1 MIKNY
6 LTVAVRNIARNK
18 TFSAIN
24 ILGLAIGMACCILIL
39 LYVQYEMSY
48 DQHHEHGHRIYRVAA
63 KVKIGEV
70 LRQAP
75 VTPFPMGPALVK
87 DYPEVIEAVRFF
99 EGTDPRTLVEDQH
112 GQVFFEDNL
121 WFTDPNFFQVFNFPL
136 SKGDPETVFLEP
148 HSVVITEAVAQKYFG
163 GQNPIGQILSFY
175 KLERK
180 KAFKV
185 TGVLKDT
192 VHNSHFRFD
201 FLASPISHHQP
212 DWTTNVFY
220 TYLLL
225 QQSDSA
231 RELEAKLPDFIEA
244 HTGGQSKAT
253 GFKIDYFLQPLT
265 DIHLHSRLEAEMSE
279 NSDIR
284 YVYLFLIIA
293 LFVLILACVNF
304 MNLSTARSATRTK
317 EVGMRKIVGANRLQ
331 LIRQFMG
338 ESILLAL
345 LALFFA
351 IAFVEVSLP
360 AFNAFIQRE
369 LVLDYAGNWQVVLTL
384 LGVVLFA
391 GLLSGIYPAFF
402 LSAFQP
408 VEVLKSTLKRGLKTS
423 SSRKTLVVFQ
433 FVISI
438 ILIIGTV
445 VVYHQSDYIKNKNLG
460 FDKEHVIVMPYPGM
474 RVTERY
480 KSQLSGYANVLN
492 TSKSSSVPG
501 RRVAGSFFRAHGDDT
516 SHGRSAMN
524 KIVVDREF
532 ISTYGLELV
541 EGRDFSKDM
550 MNDGEGELILNEAA
564 MRHFGWTSCAGK
576 EVENI
581 WPQGGEVK
589 VEYRGE
595 VVGVVKDF
603 HYQSLHH
610 QIEPLIITTV
620 EKWFEYFAIR
630 IRSDDV
636 AGTLGFLK
644 TQWKEIAPN
653 KPFDY
658 FFLDDDYDKL
668 YRTEEQIGTL
678 FGLFSILAIFVA
690 SLGLFGLASFTA
702 QLRIKEIGIRKVLG
716 ASVSNLVLMLSK
728 EFALLVGLA
737 NLIAWPIAYY
747 AMNRWLQDFAYRI
760 DLNIWAFVLSG
771 FLALLIALTTVSYQ
785 AYKVAR
791 TNPVD
796 ALRDE

>member
-6 LTVAVRNIARNK
+6 LTVAIRNITRNK

-39 LYVQYEMSY
+39 LYVQNELSY
-48 DQHHEHGHRIYRVAA
+48 DQHHEHAHRIHRVATEGSIA
-63 KVKIGEV
+63 GSMH
-70 LRQAP
+70 QYAF
-75 VTPFPMGPALVK
+75 TPFPMGPALVK
-87 DYPEVIEAVRFF
+87 DYLEVIDAVRFYK
-99 EGTDPRTLVEDQH
+99 GNPRMFVRDQH
-112 GQVFFEDNL
+112 GHFFYENGVM
-121 WFTDPNFFQVFNFPL
+121 FTDSNIFKAFNFPL
-136 SKGDPETVFLEP
+136 SQGDTETAFLEP
-148 HSVVITEAVAQKYFG
+148 YSVVITEAIAQKYFG
-163 GQNPIGQILSFY
+163 EQDPVGQILSFND
-175 KLERK
+175 

-192 VHNSHFRFD
+192 AHNTHFQFNL
-201 FLASPISHHQP
+201 LASPIPLKS
-212 DWTTNVFY
+212 DWGRHSFY

-225 QQSDSA
+225 QQSAFA
-231 RELEAKLPDFIEA
+231 RELEAKLPGFIERHA
-244 HTGGQSKAT
+244 GKEHEDQ
-253 GFKIDYFLQPLT
+253 YFLQPLT
-265 DIHLHSRLEAEMSE
+265 DIHLRSHLGGEISP
-279 NSDIR
+279 NGDIR

-293 LFVLILACVNF
+293 LFVLVLACINF
-304 MNLSTARSATRTK
+304 MNLSTARSATRSK
-317 EVGMRKIVGANRLQ
+317 EVGMRKVVGANRTQ
-331 LIRQFMG
+331 LIRQFIG

-345 LALFFA
+345 VALLFA
-351 IAFVEVSLP
+351 IVLIEISLP

-369 LVLDYAGNWQVVLTL
+369 LVLDYAGNWHVVLGL
-384 LGVVLFA
+384 LSVVLFA

-408 VEVLKSTLKRGLKTS
+408 IEVLKSTLTRGLKTS
-423 SSRKTLVVFQ
+423 SARKTLVVFQ

-445 VVYHQSDYIKNKNLG
+445 VVYDQVDYIRNKKLG
-460 FDKEHVIVMPYPGM
+460 FDKEHVIVMPDPGEQ
-474 RVTERY
+474 VTERY
-480 KSQLSGYANVLN
+480 RSILSTYPNVLN
-492 TSKSSSVPG
+492 TSRSDYLPGGGVSS
-501 RRVAGSFFRAHGDDT
+501 RRFRPFSHSTHLDDL
-516 SHGRSAMN
+516 GLFVRY
-524 KIVVDREF
+524 IEVDQGF

-541 EGRDFSKDM
+541 EGRDFSKSDKYRTF
-550 MNDGEGELILNEAA
+550 ILNEAA
-564 MRHFGWTSCAGK
+564 MRKFGWTSYT
-576 EVENI
+576 N
-581 WPQGGEVK
+581 QK
-589 VEYRGE
+589 VEVGYRQGSRMKVSVRGD

-610 QIEPLIITTV
+610 EIEPLIIMTGN
-620 EKWFEYFAIR
+620 WFNYFSIR

-636 AGTLGFLK
+636 AGTLSFLK

-747 AMNRWLQDFAYRI
+747 AMHRWLQDFAYRI
-760 DLNIWAFVLSG
+760 DLEIWAFVLSG
-771 FLALLIALTTVSYQ
+771 FLALFIALTTVSYQ
-785 AYKVAR
+785 AWKVAR

-796 ALRDE
+796 ALRYE

>member
-6 LTVAVRNIARNK
+6 LTVAIRNIARNK

-39 LYVQYEMSY
+39 LYVQDELSY
-48 DQHHEHGHRIYRVAA
+48 DQHHENAHRIYRVV
-63 KVKIGEV
+63 VKTKIDGV
-70 LRQAP
+70 MRQSP
-75 VTPFPMGPALVK
+75 VTSLPMGPALAT
-87 DYPEVIEAVRFF
+87 DYPEVIEAVRFY
-99 EGTDPRTLVEDQH
+99 GGDDPRMLVGDQYGHFFYED
-112 GQVFFEDNL
+112 DL
-121 WFTDPNFFQVFNFPL
+121 WFTDPNFFQVFTFPL
-136 SKGDPETVFLEP
+136 RKGDPETAFLEP
-148 HSVVITEAVAQKYFG
+148 YSVVITEAVAQKYFG
-163 GQNPIGQILSFY
+163 EQSPIGQILSFND
-175 KLERK
+175 KE
-180 KAFKV
+180 FKV

-192 VHNSHFRFD
+192 VHNSHFPFD
-201 FLASPISHHQP
+201 LLASPIPPKPNFWFNHE
-212 DWTTNVFY
+212 FY

-225 QQSDSA
+225 QQNGSA
-231 RELEAKLPDFIEA
+231 GELEAKLPDFIERHA
-244 HTGGQSKAT
+244 GKEYKVLGRPIT
-253 GFKIDYFLQPLT
+253 YFLQPLT
-265 DIHLHSRLEAEMSE
+265 DIHLYNLEGEMSP
-279 NSDIR
+279 NGDIR
-284 YVYLFLIIA
+284 YVYLFLSIA

-304 MNLSTARSATRTK
+304 MNLSTARSATRSK
-317 EVGMRKIVGANRLQ
+317 EVGMRKVVGANRTQ

-351 IAFVEVSLP
+351 IALVEVSLP
-360 AFNAFIQRE
+360 AFNAFTQRE
-369 LVLDYAGNWQVVLTL
+369 LVLDYTGNWHVVLTL

-391 GLLSGIYPAFF
+391 GLLSGIYPALF

-408 VEVLKSTLKRGLKTS
+408 VEVLKSTLRRGLKTS
-423 SSRKTLVVFQ
+423 NSRKTLIVFQ

-445 VVYHQSDYIKNKNLG
+445 VVYDQVDYIRNKKLG
-460 FDKEHVIVMPYPGM
+460 FDKEHVIVMPDPGEQ
-474 RVTERY
+474 VTERY
-480 KSQLSGYANVLN
+480 RSILLTYPNVLN
-492 TSKSSSVPG
+492 TSRSGSVPG
-501 RRVAGSFFRAHGDDT
+501 RGAPARPFRPFSDNANTD
-516 SHGRSAMN
+516 RFMMN
-524 KIVVDREF
+524 YLDVDHEF
-532 ISTYGLELV
+532 ISTYGLELI
-541 EGRDFSKDM
+541 EGRDFISSEKYGTFM
-550 MNDGEGELILNEAA
+550 LNEAA
-564 MRHFGWTSCAGK
+564 MQKFGWTSCVNQKLEEVYPTEEGK
-576 EVENI
+576 
-581 WPQGGEVK
+581 VK
-589 VEYRGE
+589 VAVRGD

-603 HYQSLHH
+603 HYKSLHH
-610 QIEPLIITTV
+610 DIEPLIIRLV
-620 EKWFEYFAIR
+620 SWFEYFAIR
-630 IRSDDV
+630 IRSDDI

-702 QLRIKEIGIRKVLG
+702 QRRIKEIGIRKVLG

-760 DLNIWAFVLSG
+760 DLEIWAFVLSG
-771 FLALLIALTTVSYQ
+771 LLALLIALTTVSYQ
-785 AYKVAR
+785 AWKVAR

-796 ALRDE
+796 ALRYE

>member
-39 LYVQYEMSY
+39 LYVQDELSY
-48 DQHHEHGHRIYRVAA
+48 DQHHEHAHRIYRIAVEG
-63 KVKIGEV
+63 KIAGTM
-70 LRQAP
+70 RQYA
-75 VTPFPMGPALVK
+75 VTPLPMGPALVK
-87 DYPEVIEAVRFF
+87 DYPEVIEAMRFSRA
-99 EGTDPRTLVEDQH
+99 EPKTLVEDQH
-112 GQVFFEDNL
+112 GHFFYESGVV
-121 WFTDPNFFQVFNFPL
+121 FTDPNFFEVFNFPL
-136 SKGDPETVFLEP
+136 SKGNPETAFSDP
-148 HSVVITEAVAQKYFG
+148 HSVVITKAIAQKYFG
-163 GQNPIGQILSFY
+163 EQDPMGQILSFND
-175 KLERK
+175 
-180 KAFKV
+180 KAFKI
-185 TGVLKDT
+185 TGILKNT
-192 VHNSHFRFD
+192 AHNSHFQFNL
-201 FLASPISHHQP
+201 LASPMSRDHQSNWLRH
-212 DWTTNVFY
+212 DFY

-225 QQSDSA
+225 QKRNSA
-231 RELEAKLPDFIEA
+231 QGLEAKLPDFIKA
-244 HTGGQSKAT
+244 HTGELLKSG
-253 GFKIDYFLQPLT
+253 GFARYFLQPLT
-265 DIHLHSRLEAEMSE
+265 DIHLRSHLEGEMSE

-293 LFVLILACVNF
+293 FFVLILACVNF
-304 MNLSTARSATRTK
+304 MNLSTARSATRSK
-317 EVGMRKIVGANRLQ
+317 EVGMRKVVGANRTQ

-351 IAFVEVSLP
+351 VALVEISLP
-360 AFNAFIQRE
+360 AFNAFTQRE
-369 LVLDYAGNWQVVLTL
+369 LILDYTGNWHVVLTL

-391 GLLSGIYPAFF
+391 GLASGIYPALF

-408 VEVLKSTLKRGLKTS
+408 VEILKSTLKRGLKTS

-445 VVYHQSDYIKNKNLG
+445 VVYHQADYIRNKKLG
-460 FDKEHVIVMPYPGM
+460 FNKEQVIIMPYPGM
-474 RVTERY
+474 QVAERY
-480 KSQLSGYANVLN
+480 KSRLSGYVNVLS
-492 TSKSSSVPG
+492 TSTSSNIPG
-501 RRVAGSFFRAHGDDT
+501 RQFPTSQFRSPVDGASQDGFE
-516 SHGRSAMN
+516 MN
-524 KIVVDREF
+524 MIVVDRKF
-532 ISTYGLELV
+532 ISTYGLELI
-541 EGRDFSKDM
+541 EGRDFSKDILS
-550 MNDGEGELILNEAA
+550 DKDGELILNEAA
-564 MRHFGWTSCAGK
+564 MRHFGWTSCVDK

-581 WPQGGEVK
+581 WPEGGKMEV
-589 VEYRGE
+589 VYRGE
-595 VVGVVKDF
+595 VAGVVKDF

-610 QIEPLIITTV
+610 QIEPLIIMTGN
-620 EKWFEYFAIR
+620 WFEYFAIR

-644 TQWKEIAPN
+644 AQWKEIAPN

-728 EFALLVGLA
+728 EFALLVGIA

-747 AMNRWLQDFAYRI
+747 AMHRWLQDFAYRI
-760 DLNIWAFVLSG
+760 DLEIWAFLLSG
-771 FLALLIALTTVSYQ
+771 FLALFIALTTVSYQ
-785 AYKVAR
+785 AWKVAR

-796 ALRDE
+796 ALRYE

>member
-39 LYVQYEMSY
+39 LYVQDELSY
-48 DQHHEHGHRIYRVAA
+48 DQHHEHAHRIYRVASES
-63 KVKIGEV
+63 KVAGV
-70 LRQAP
+70 LSQYA
-75 VTPFPMGPALVK
+75 VTPLPMGPALVK
-87 DYPEVIEAVRFF
+87 AYPEVIEAVRFSRA
-99 EGTDPRTLVEDQH
+99 DPKTLVEDQH
-112 GQVFFEDNL
+112 DHFFYENGVV
-121 WFTDPNFFQVFNFPL
+121 FTDPNFFEVFNFPL
-136 SKGDPETVFLEP
+136 SQGNPETAFSEP
-148 HSVVITEAVAQKYFG
+148 YSVVITETIAQKYFG
-163 GQNPIGQILSFY
+163 EQNPMGQTLSFND
-175 KLERK
+175 

-192 VHNSHFRFD
+192 AHNSHFQFNL
-201 FLASPISHHQP
+201 LASPMSRDHQSNWQRH
-212 DWTTNVFY
+212 DFY

-225 QQSDSA
+225 QKRDSA
-231 RELEAKLPDFIEA
+231 QGLEAKLSDFIEA
-244 HTGGQSKAT
+244 HAGELLKGGFAR
-253 GFKIDYFLQPLT
+253 YFLQPLT
-265 DIHLHSRLEAEMSE
+265 DIHLYSNLAGEMSK

-304 MNLSTARSATRTK
+304 MNLSTARSATRSK
-317 EVGMRKIVGANRLQ
+317 EVGMRKVVGANRTQ
-331 LIRQFMG
+331 LIHQFMG

-345 LALFFA
+345 LALLFA
-351 IAFVEVSLP
+351 VALVEVSLS

-369 LVLDYAGNWQVVLTL
+369 LVLDYTGNWHVVLVL

-391 GLLSGIYPAFF
+391 GLISGIYPALF

-445 VVYHQSDYIKNKNLG
+445 VVYHQADYIRNKKLG
-460 FDKEHVIVMPYPGM
+460 FNKEQVIVMPYPGM
-474 RVTERY
+474 QVTERY
-480 KSQLSGYANVLN
+480 KSRLSGYANVLS
-492 TSKSSSVPG
+492 TSTSSNIPG
-501 RRVAGSFFRAHGDDT
+501 RQFPTSQFRSPVDGT
-516 SHGRSAMN
+516 SQDGFQMN
-524 KIVVDREF
+524 MIVVDREF
-532 ISTYGLELV
+532 ISTYGLELI
-541 EGRDFSKDM
+541 EGKDFSKDM

-564 MRHFGWTSCAGK
+564 MRHFGWTSCVDK

-581 WPQGGEVK
+581 WPEGGKMK
-589 VEYRGE
+589 VWYRGE
-595 VVGVVKDF
+595 VIGVVKDF

-610 QIEPLIITTV
+610 EIEPLIIMTGN
-620 EKWFEYFAIR
+620 WFEYFAIR

-636 AGTLGFLK
+636 ADTLSFLK

-668 YRTEEQIGTL
+668 YRAEKQIGTL

-728 EFALLVGLA
+728 EFALLVGIA

-747 AMNRWLQDFAYRI
+747 AMHRWLQDFAYRI
-760 DLNIWAFVLSG
+760 DLEIWAFVLSG
-771 FLALLIALTTVSYQ
+771 FLALFIALTTVSYQ

-796 ALRDE
+796 ALRYE

>member
-6 LTVAVRNIARNK
+6 LTVAIRNIARNK

-39 LYVQYEMSY
+39 LYVQDELSY
-48 DQHHEHGHRIYRVAA
+48 DQHHEHAHRIYRIAIEA
-63 KVKIGEV
+63 KIGGV
-70 LRQAP
+70 MRQAP

-87 DYPEVIEAVRFF
+87 DYPEVIESVRFF
-99 EGTDPRTLVEDQH
+99 DGHDPRSLVENQQ
-112 GQVFFEDNL
+112 GQIFFEDNL
-121 WFTDPNFFQVFNFPL
+121 WFTDPNFFQVFTFPL
-136 SKGDPETVFLEP
+136 SKGDPETAFLEP
-148 HSVVITEAVAQKYFG
+148 YSVVITEAVAQKYFG
-163 GQNPIGQILSFY
+163 EQDPIGQILSFY
-175 KLERK
+175 ELERK
-180 KAFKV
+180 RAFKV
-185 TGVLKDT
+185 TGVFKDT
-192 VHNSHFRFD
+192 AHHSHFQFD
-201 FLASPISHHQP
+201 FLASPIRHHEP
-212 DWTTNVFY
+212 DWATNVFY

-225 QQSDSA
+225 QDNDSA
-231 RELEAKLPDFIEA
+231 QELEVKLPNFMAA
-244 HTGGQSKAT
+244 HTGEQHEAT
-253 GFKIDYFLQPLT
+253 GFKMDYFLQPLT
-265 DIHLHSRLEAEMSE
+265 DIHLYNLEREMGE

-304 MNLSTARSATRTK
+304 MNLSTARSATRSK
-317 EVGMRKIVGANRLQ
+317 EVGMRKVVGANRTQ

-351 IAFVEVSLP
+351 VAFVEISLP

-369 LVLDYAGNWQVVLTL
+369 LVLDYAGNWHVVLTL

-391 GLLSGIYPAFF
+391 GLLSGIYPALF

-445 VVYHQSDYIKNKNLG
+445 VVYHQSDYIKNKKLG
-460 FDKEHVIVMPYPGM
+460 FDKEQVIVMPYPGM
-474 RVTERY
+474 RATERY
-480 KSQLSGYANVLN
+480 KSRLSGYANVLS
-492 TSKSSSVPG
+492 TSTSSSVPG
-501 RRVAGSFFRAHGDDT
+501 RSFGGSFFRPRGDDT
-516 SHGRSAMN
+516 YQGRFVMA

-564 MRHFGWTSCAGK
+564 IRHFGWASGAGK

-581 WPQGGEVK
+581 WPQGDKVK

-610 QIEPLIITTV
+610 KIEPLIITTV
-620 EKWFEYFAIR
+620 ETWFEYFAIR
-630 IRSDDV
+630 IRSDDIT
-636 AGTLGFLK
+636 GTLSFLK

-678 FGLFSILAIFVA
+678 FSLFSILAIFVA

-702 QLRIKEIGIRKVLG
+702 QRRIKEIGIRKVLG

-728 EFALLVGLA
+728 EFALLVGIA

-760 DLNIWAFVLSG
+760 DLGIWAFVLSG
-771 FLALLIALTTVSYQ
+771 FLALFIALTTVSYQ
-785 AYKVAR
+785 AWKVAR

-796 ALRDE
+796 ALRYE

>member
-6 LTVAVRNIARNK
+6 LTVAIRNIARNK

-24 ILGLAIGMACCILIL
+24 IFGLAIGMACCILIL
-39 LYVQYEMSY
+39 LYVQDELSY
-48 DQHHEHGHRIYRVAA
+48 DQHHEHADRIYRVAIEA
-63 KVKIGEV
+63 KVAGV
-70 LRQAP
+70 LSHYAI
-75 VTPFPMGPALVK
+75 TPLPMGPALVK
-87 DYPEVIEAVRFF
+87 DYPEVIEAVRFSRA
-99 EGTDPRTLVEDQH
+99 DPKTLVGDQH
-112 GQVFFEDNL
+112 GHFFYENGVV
-121 WFTDPNFFQVFNFPL
+121 FTDPNFFEVFNFPL
-136 SKGDPETVFLEP
+136 SKGDSETAFSEP
-148 HSVVITEAVAQKYFG
+148 HSVVITEAIAQKYFG
-163 GQNPIGQILSFY
+163 EQDPVGQILSFND
-175 KLERK
+175 

-192 VHNSHFRFD
+192 AHNSHFQFNL
-201 FLASPISHHQP
+201 LASPMSRDHQSNWLRH
-212 DWTTNVFY
+212 DFY

-225 QQSDSA
+225 QKRDSA
-231 RELEAKLPDFIEA
+231 QGLEAKLPNFIETHA
-244 HTGGQSKAT
+244 GELLKAS
-253 GFKIDYFLQPLT
+253 GLARYFLQPLT
-265 DIHLHSRLEAEMSE
+265 DIHLHSHLGGEMSE

-293 LFVLILACVNF
+293 FFVLILACVNF
-304 MNLSTARSATRTK
+304 MNLSTARSATRSK
-317 EVGMRKIVGANRLQ
+317 EVGMRKVVGANRTQ

-351 IAFVEVSLP
+351 IALVEISLP

-369 LVLDYAGNWQVVLTL
+369 LVLDYTGNWHVVLTL

-391 GLLSGIYPAFF
+391 GLASGIYPALF

-408 VEVLKSTLKRGLKTS
+408 VEVLKSTLKRGLKTT

-445 VVYHQSDYIKNKNLG
+445 VVYHQADYIRNKKLG
-460 FDKEHVIVMPYPGM
+460 FNKELVIVMPYPGM
-474 RVTERY
+474 QVTERY
-480 KSQLSGYANVLN
+480 KSRLSGYANVLS
-492 TSKSSSVPG
+492 TSTSSNIPG
-501 RRVAGSFFRAHGDDT
+501 RQFPTSLFRSPVDGASQDGFEIN
-516 SHGRSAMN
+516 M
-524 KIVVDREF
+524 IVVDREF

-541 EGRDFSKDM
+541 EGRGFSKDILS
-550 MNDGEGELILNEAA
+550 DKDGELILNEAA

-576 EVENI
+576 KVENI
-581 WPQGGEVK
+581 WPQGDKMEVR
-589 VEYRGE
+589 YRRE
-595 VVGVVKDF
+595 VAGVVKDF

-610 QIEPLIITTV
+610 EIEPLIIMTGN
-620 EKWFEYFAIR
+620 WFEYFAIR

-636 AGTLGFLK
+636 AGTLSFLK

-668 YRTEEQIGTL
+668 YRTEKQIGTL
-678 FGLFSILAIFVA
+678 FGLFSLLAIFVA

-728 EFALLVGLA
+728 EFAILVGIA

-760 DLNIWAFVLSG
+760 DLGIWAFIVSG
-771 FLALLIALTTVSYQ
+771 FLALFIALTTVSYQ
-785 AYKVAR
+785 AWKVAR

-796 ALRDE
+796 ALRYE

>member
-6 LTVAVRNIARNK
+6 LTVAIRNIARNK

-39 LYVQYEMSY
+39 LYVQDELSY
-48 DQHHEHGHRIYRVAA
+48 DQHHEHAHRIYRVASES
-63 KVKIGEV
+63 KVAGV
-70 LRQAP
+70 LSQYA
-75 VTPFPMGPALVK
+75 VTPLPMGPALVTA
-87 DYPEVIEAVRFF
+87 YPEVIEAVRFSRA
-99 EGTDPRTLVEDQH
+99 DPKTLVEDQH
-112 GQVFFEDNL
+112 GHFFYENGVV
-121 WFTDPNFFQVFNFPL
+121 FTDSNIFEVFNFPL
-136 SKGDPETVFLEP
+136 SKGNPRTAFLEP
-148 HSVVITEAVAQKYFG
+148 YSVVITETIAQKYFG
-163 GQNPIGQILSFY
+163 EQNPMGQTLSFND
-175 KLERK
+175 

-192 VHNSHFRFD
+192 AHNSHFQFNL
-201 FLASPISHHQP
+201 LASPMSRDHQSNWQRH
-212 DWTTNVFY
+212 DFY

-225 QQSDSA
+225 QKRDSA
-231 RELEAKLPDFIEA
+231 QGLEAKLPDFIEA
-244 HTGGQSKAT
+244 HAGELLKGGFAR
-253 GFKIDYFLQPLT
+253 YFLQPLT
-265 DIHLHSRLEAEMSE
+265 DIHLYSNLAGEMSK

-284 YVYLFLIIA
+284 YVYLFLVIA

-304 MNLSTARSATRTK
+304 MNLSTARSATRSK
-317 EVGMRKIVGANRLQ
+317 EVGMRKVVGANRPQ

-345 LALFFA
+345 LALLFA
-351 IAFVEVSLP
+351 VALVEVSLS

-369 LVLDYAGNWQVVLTL
+369 LVLDYTGNWHVVLIL

-391 GLLSGIYPAFF
+391 GLLSGIYPALF

-408 VEVLKSTLKRGLKTS
+408 VEVLKSTLMRGLKTS

-445 VVYHQSDYIKNKNLG
+445 VVYHQADYIRNKKLG
-460 FDKEHVIVMPYPGM
+460 FNKELVIVMPYPGM
-474 RVTERY
+474 QVTERY
-480 KSQLSGYANVLN
+480 KSRLSGYANVLN
-492 TSKSSSVPG
+492 TSTSSNIPG
-501 RRVAGSFFRAHGDDT
+501 RQFPTSQFRSPVDGT
-516 SHGRSAMN
+516 SQDGFQMN
-524 KIVVDREF
+524 MIVVDREF
-532 ISTYGLELV
+532 ISTYGLELI
-541 EGRDFSKDM
+541 EGKDFSKDM

-564 MRHFGWTSCAGK
+564 MRHFGWTSCVDK

-581 WPQGGEVK
+581 WPEGGKMK
-589 VEYRGE
+589 VWYREE

-610 QIEPLIITTV
+610 EIEPLIIRTGR
-620 EKWFEYFAIR
+620 WFEYFAIR

-636 AGTLGFLK
+636 AGTLSFLK
-644 TQWKEIAPN
+644 AQWKEIAPN

-658 FFLDDDYDKL
+658 FFLDDDYGKL
-668 YRTEEQIGTL
+668 YRAEEQTGTL

-728 EFALLVGLA
+728 EFALLVGIA

-747 AMNRWLQDFAYRI
+747 AMHRWLQDFAYRI
-760 DLNIWAFVLSG
+760 DLELWAFVLSG
-771 FLALLIALTTVSYQ
+771 FLALFIALTTVSYQ
-785 AYKVAR
+785 AWKVAR

-796 ALRDE
+796 ALRYE

>member
-6 LTVAVRNIARNK
+6 LTVAIRNIARNK

-39 LYVQYEMSY
+39 LYVQDGLSY
-48 DQHHEHGHRIYRVAA
+48 DQHHEHAHRIYRVA
-63 KVKIGEV
+63 VEGKIAGTM
-70 LRQAP
+70 RQYA

-87 DYPEVIEAVRFF
+87 DYPEVIDAVRFSRA
-99 EGTDPRTLVEDQH
+99 DPKMLVGDQH
-112 GQVFFEDNL
+112 GRLFYESGVV
-121 WFTDPNFFQVFNFPL
+121 FTDPNFFQVFNFPL
-136 SKGDPETVFLEP
+136 SKGNPKTAFSGP
-148 HSVVITEAVAQKYFG
+148 YSVVVTEAIAQKYFG
-163 GQNPIGQILSFY
+163 EQEPVGQILSFND
-175 KLERK
+175 

-192 VHNSHFRFD
+192 THNSHFQFNL
-201 FLASPISHHQP
+201 LASPMSRDHQSNWLRH
-212 DWTTNVFY
+212 DFY

-225 QQSDSA
+225 QKRDSA
-231 RELEAKLPDFIEA
+231 QRLEAKLPDFIETHA
-244 HTGGQSKAT
+244 GELLKAGGFAR
-253 GFKIDYFLQPLT
+253 YFLQPLT
-265 DIHLHSRLEAEMSE
+265 DIHLRSHLEGEMGE

-304 MNLSTARSATRTK
+304 MNLSTALSATRSK
-317 EVGMRKIVGANRLQ
+317 EVGMRKVVGANRTQ

-351 IAFVEVSLP
+351 IALVEVSLP

-369 LVLDYAGNWQVVLTL
+369 LVLDYTGNWHVVLTL

-391 GLLSGIYPAFF
+391 GLLSGIYPALF

-408 VEVLKSTLKRGLKTS
+408 VEVLKSTMKRGLKTS

-445 VVYHQSDYIKNKNLG
+445 VVYHQADYIKNKKLG
-460 FDKEHVIVMPYPGM
+460 FNKEQVIVMPYPGM

-480 KSQLSGYANVLN
+480 KSRLSGYANVLS
-492 TSKSSSVPG
+492 TSTSSNIPG
-501 RRVAGSFFRAHGDDT
+501 RQFPTSLFRSPIDGASQDGFEIN
-516 SHGRSAMN
+516 M
-524 KIVVDREF
+524 IVVDREF

-541 EGRDFSKDM
+541 EGRGFSKDILS
-550 MNDGEGELILNEAA
+550 DKDGELILNEAA

-581 WPQGGEVK
+581 WPQGDKMEVR
-589 VEYRGE
+589 YRRE
-595 VVGVVKDF
+595 VAGVVKDF

-610 QIEPLIITTV
+610 EIEPLIIMTGN
-620 EKWFEYFAIR
+620 WFAYFAIR

-636 AGTLGFLK
+636 AGTLSFLK

-747 AMNRWLQDFAYRI
+747 AMHRWLQDFAYRI
-760 DLNIWAFVLSG
+760 DLEIWAFVLSG
-771 FLALLIALTTVSYQ
+771 FLALFIALTTVSYQ
-785 AYKVAR
+785 AWKVAR

-796 ALRDE
+796 ALRYE